1 MAGSNPI
8 IDILSYP
15 TAKAVLAGIAA
26 MVVKR
31 VMQGSAK
38 NGWVASDLCSE
49 LLARELE
56 ADVFIRATEAD
67 AVFVDWG
74 KRQRRHLGK
83 LARRRHANTAFL

>member
-1 MAGSNPI
+1 MVGSHP
-8 IDILSYP
+8 
-15 TAKAVLAGIAA
+15 
-26 MVVKR
+26 
-31 VMQGSAK
+31 
-38 NGWVASDLCSE
+38 DLCSE

-83 LARRRHANTAFL
+83 LAQRRHANTAFL